1 MLFNFDVTLL
11 PWVGKINKDFSF
23 LVSQRFSMASIDLTA
38 HQWLLLK
45 KLDEFGEQPQQ
56 NLAFITDR
64 DKTSLTRLINIVERK
79 KLVKRV
85 PSKEDK
91 RVNNIHITGEGTKT
105 LKKALPIMQQLIVE
119 MEKGIDPAEIK
130 ETIDTLKK
138 VRHNLEE
145 LTN

>member
-11 PWVGKINKDFSF
+11 PWVGKISKDFSF
-23 LVSQRFSMASIDLTA
+23 LVSQRFALASIDLTA

-56 NLAFITDR
+56 NLAFITGR
-64 DKTSLTRLINIVERK
+64 DKTSLTRLIHNVERK

-85 PSKEDK
+85 PSRKDK
-91 RVNNIHITGEGTKT
+91 RVNNVHITKEGTQL
-105 LKKALPIMQQLIVE
+105 LKKALPIMQGLIKE
-119 MEKGIDPAEIK
+119 MERNIPPEEIK
-130 ETIDTLKK
+130 ETIKTLKK
-138 VRHNLEE
+138 VRHNLEK

>member
-23 LVSQRFSMASIDLTA
+23 LVSQRFSMASLDLTA

-64 DKTSLTRLINIVERK
+64 DKTSLTRLINTVERK

-85 PSKEDK
+85 PSQEDK
-91 RVNNIHITGEGTKT
+91 RVNNVHITNEGTEA
-105 LKKALPIMQQLIVE
+105 LKKALPIMQELIRE
-119 MEKGIDPAEIK
+119 MEKGIPPEELK
-130 ETIDTLKK
+130 ETIKTLKK
-138 VRHNLEE
+138 VRHNLEK